1 MHKITFWGQVH
12 IIKVFLEIEEYQK
25 MASHQKQA
33 KAVFAA
39 DDYVSEPQADK
50 SSPPLEPKKI
60 KFTQSELTSNT
71 SGKYTRLYENGIK
84 KVKIVT
90 IETTNSKTRVFI
102 SPNYKSSP
110 LIKNSARRQ

>member
-60 KFTQSELTSNT
+60 
-71 SGKYTRLYENGIK
+71 
-84 KVKIVT
+84 
-90 IETTNSKTRVFI
+90 
-102 SPNYKSSP
+102 
-110 LIKNSARRQ
+110 

>member
-1 MHKITFWGQVH
+1 MHKITFWGKVH

-50 SSPPLEPKKI
+50 SSPRIEPKKI

-71 SGKYTRLYENGIK
+71 SGKYTRLYENGLRKSKLLQLRLLTAKPGFSSALIIK
-84 KVKIVT
+84 VV
-90 IETTNSKTRVFI
+90 
-102 SPNYKSSP
+102 
-110 LIKNSARRQ
+110 L